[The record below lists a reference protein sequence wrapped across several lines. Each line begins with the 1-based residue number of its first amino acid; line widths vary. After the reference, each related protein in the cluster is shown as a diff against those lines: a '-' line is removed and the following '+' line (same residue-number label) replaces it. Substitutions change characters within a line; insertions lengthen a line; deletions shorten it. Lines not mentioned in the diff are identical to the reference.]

1 MSDPIYQDATMA
13 QVRAVDGTFISYPF
27 LEDGDTQTKVY
38 NMVCT
43 QTAADYN
50 AAQVA
55 LDTPMSSA
63 ANAGVVALPFPA
75 DSAAYFV
82 GDTGHTPVGGGM
94 ISFTRTFAN
103 IPQNVTVPSGS
114 QFVTFPGIENAFLVV
129 DALSMTFGTD
139 GIYVTTSGAHGVG
152 VGDKIQMRRVSYE
165 KFDAGVSLGTDGFAF
180 GDPDEGG
187 NIIYSLDGVS
197 TGWHNYTV
205 LEVTSSTT
213 LRIDPGMTWTQDVDL
228 VPISGDVRNIDKVSA
243 NISSVSQNFG
253 GLGIIITTT
262 TAHNIDPGQ
271 TVDINLQYTE
281 GNNSYVYSA
290 NNQYEVIS
298 TPNDTSFVVDVGR
311 YWPSYVSLNAQP
323 GGSVV
328 GTGRERDQISFNVAT
343 ETQYS
348 YILPGVTSGVS
359 SSVDINV
366 PQSFRVVSRTT
377 GKASD
382 VVSNNDV
389 LLVNAL
395 VQIVYGSTPSA
406 SDYLRMIDS
415 GAHIVLE
422 SSLSEWA
429 GNILVLKTKTC
440 KAR

>member
-1 MSDPIYQDATMA
+1 MSNPIYQDATMA
-13 QVRAVDGTFISYPF
+13 QVRAVDGTYISYPF
-27 LEDGDTQTKVY
+27 IEDGDTQTKVY

-43 QTAADYN
+43 QLATEYN

-63 ANAGVVALPFPA
+63 AAAGVVALPFPA

-82 GDTGHTPVGGGM
+82 GDTDHTPVGGGM

-129 DALSMTFGTD
+129 DALSMTYGTD

-152 VGDKIQMRRVSYE
+152 VGDTIQMRRVAYE
-165 KFDAGVSLGTDGFAF
+165 IFDAGVSQGTEEFAF
-180 GDPDEGG
+180 GDVNDGV
-187 NIIYSLDGVS
+187 IIYSFSGIS

-228 VPISGDVRNIDKVSA
+228 VPISGDVRNTNKISA
-243 NISSVSQNFG
+243 SIGSVSQNFG

-262 TAHNIDPGQ
+262 TNHNIDPGES
-271 TVDINLQYTE
+271 VEVNLQYTE
-281 GNNSYVYSA
+281 GNDPYVYSV

-298 TPNDTSFVVDVGR
+298 TPNDTSFVIDVGR
-311 YWPSYVSLNAQP
+311 YWPSYVSLNAQA
-323 GGSVV
+323 GGNVV
-328 GTGRERDQISFNVAT
+328 GTGRERDQTSFNVAT

-348 YILPGVTSGVS
+348 YILPSVTSGIS
-359 SSVDINV
+359 SSVDIRV

-382 VVSNNDV
+382 SVGNDDV
-389 LLVNAL
+389 LRVLTAT
-395 VQIVYGSTPSA
+395 QIVYGTTPSA
-406 SDYLRMIDS
+406 SAYLRMIDS